1 MGKSNCRGA
10 TPSSTGGAAISNHV
24 VERRTGSTGT
34 WTTVTHSTAITSTN
48 YTVTGLTNGTAYN
61 FRVKATN
68 ESGAGA
74 MSNVANATPAATAPG
89 APTGLGATASNEQI
103 TLSWSAPSSTGGA
116 AISNHVVE
124 RRTGST
130 GTWSTVTHSAAITG
144 TNYTVT
150 GLTNGTTYSFRV
162 SAINSVGTGAM
173 SNVASATPAAAAGA
187 PSSLRATPGN
197 GQVALSWSA
206 PSSTGGAAITGY
218 RVEWKRNTATTW
230 PTTSANRATST
241 TTSHTFTGLTNG
253 TAYNFRVSAINSA
266 GTGAMSNVASA
277 TPAAAAGAPSSL
289 RATPGN
295 GQVALSWSA
304 PSSTGGAAIT
314 GYRVE
319 WKRNT
324 ATAWLDVNSV
334 TSTTTSLRLR
344 GLTNG
349 TAYDFRVSAINTAGT
364 GAVSNVVNATPAV
377 AATAPGAPT
386 SLTATAGNGQVIL
399 SWSAPSSNGG
409 AVITGYKVEYKTSA
423 ANTWTTVTRSGT
435 TPSQTVTGLTNGTT
449 YNFRVSAINT
459 AGTGTPTRAVNA
471 TPAAAAT
478 TPPVKIARA
487 VASNVA
493 GTVTR
498 RIGQARHRVG
508 RGGGTASGFSG
519 GLGGQ
524 QSWSEVL
531 LTHGQALADGTRSA
545 KELLVG
551 SSFVLPLSGAS
562 GGNALSAGATAGGGG
577 ASSAVSLWGSG
588 NYRIL
593 SDDAWDGQLVG
604 VALGVDGH
612 INDHMLVGAAVFQH
626 QMDYDYD
633 SNDYRLEVTS
643 LHPYLSWQPLSQ
655 DYDLWLSTGVGK
667 GDLEGDGSTQD
678 VSLKVFSLG
687 GSRALGG
694 GESGS
699 NWRLNAHALWNE
711 LDIAQ
716 GGARSRE
723 ETSVSQLGMALE
735 HVQDAQPMV
744 GGGLMTRH
752 QEFGV
757 WVSEFSS
764 RQGTGRATGES
775 VVGIEGLLGWRYFY
789 PSSGLS
795 FEWEADLLLDTVGYS
810 EWGIQGSLRKQAGAD
825 NQGFWFALSPGYG
838 LGVDPTQS
846 VLGQEPMVW
855 ELDYQS
861 DEATDDYAMRLDA
874 KLGYGLSSGIW
885 EHSSVLTPYGELT
898 LGDSSETYRLGLR
911 WQRSR
916 WLDIRLVDTRSYFK
930 GSEPAKHSLLLKVQI
945 TF

>member
-1 MGKSNCRGA
+1 M
-10 TPSSTGGAAISNHV
+10 
-24 VERRTGSTGT
+24 
-34 WTTVTHSTAITSTN
+34 
-48 YTVTGLTNGTAYN
+48 
-61 FRVKATN
+61 
-68 ESGAGA
+68 
-74 MSNVANATPAATAPG
+74 TAPRF
-89 APTGLGATASNEQI
+89 N
-103 TLSWSAPSSTGGA
+103 
-116 AISNHVVE
+116 
-124 RRTGST
+124 
-130 GTWSTVTHSAAITG
+130 
-144 TNYTVT
+144 
-150 GLTNGTTYSFRV
+150 F
-162 SAINSVGTGAM
+162 
-173 SNVASATPAAAAGA
+173 
-187 PSSLRATPGN
+187 
-197 GQVALSWSA
+197 
-206 PSSTGGAAITGY
+206 
-218 RVEWKRNTATTW
+218 
-230 PTTSANRATST
+230 
-241 TTSHTFTGLTNG
+241 NG

-266 GTGAMSNVASA
+266 RHRDGFERGKRDPGSSGDCAACADFSLTSDSWQSPSRIVVELRRLAMAGRRLATMSWSIKLNSA
-277 TPAAAAGAPSSL
+277 T
-289 RATPGN
+289 TWTT
-295 GQVALSWSA
+295 V
-304 PSSTGGAAIT
+304 
-314 GYRVE
+314 
-319 WKRNT
+319 T
-324 ATAWLDVNSV
+324 AYCQHHCLTHTV
-334 TSTTTSLRLR
+334 TS
-344 GLTNG
+344 LTNG
-349 TAYDFRVSAINTAGT
+349 TAYNFRVSATNSAGT
-364 GAVSNVVNATPAV
+364 GTTSSAVNATPAA

-386 SLTATAGNGQVIL
+386 SLGATPGNEQVTL
-399 SWSAPSSNGG
+399 LWNAPSSTGG
-409 AVITGYKVEYKTSA
+409 AEITGYKVEWKL
-423 ANTWTTVTRSGT
+423 NTASTWLDVNSVTGT
-435 TPSQTVTGLTNGTT
+435 TTSLRLRGLSNGTA

-545 KELLVG
+545 KELLAG

-626 QMDYDYD
+626 QMDYDYG

-735 HVQDAQPMV
+735 HVQDAQLMV
-744 GGGLMTRH
+744 GGGLITRH

-764 RQGTGRATGES
+764 RQDTGRATGES

-825 NQGFWFALSPGYG
+825 NQGLWFALSPGYG

-911 WQRSR
+911 WQWSR

-945 TF
+945 IF